1 MITIRTSQKITLAR
15 WAYFG
20 LTGIRRLLGLSS
32 MVQAKRNGMRWHLDL
47 QEGIDFSIYVLG
59 AFEPKTVRLYEQF
72 VKPGDVVLDIG
83 ANVGAHT
90 LPLARLVGD
99 KGRVIAF
106 EPTDYAMQKL
116 LANIALNPS
125 LIQRIEAHQV
135 MLVSSSGDAVET
147 GLYSSW
153 PLVARGNVHKK
164 HQGRLMATTGAAS
177 STLDQWVKT
186 YHVDKVNFVKLDVD
200 GHEYSV
206 LAGGRQTLGQY
217 KPIILMELEP
227 CLYDDEPANF
237 DGLLQIVDDLGYSL
251 RDVNTGKSLPNDP
264 HILRQ
269 LIPDGA
275 SRNVLAAVSFP

>member
-1 MITIRTSQKITLAR
+1 MITLRTSQKITLAR

-20 LTGIRRLLGLSS
+20 LTGIRRLLGQPSI
-32 MVQAKRNGMRWHLDL
+32 VQTKRNGMRWHLDL
-47 QEGIDFSIYVLG
+47 QEGIDFSIYLLG
-59 AFEPKTVRLYEQF
+59 AFEPRTVRLYERF

-83 ANVGAHT
+83 ANIGAHT

-125 LIQRIEAHQV
+125 LAQRIEAHQV
-135 MLVSSSGDAVET
+135 MLVAGSGDALET

-164 HQGRLMATTGAAS
+164 HQGRLMATTGATS

-186 YHVDKVNFVKLDVD
+186 CHVDKVDFVKLDVD

-206 LAGGRQTLGQY
+206 LAGGIRTLGQY

-227 CLYDDEPANF
+227 CLYNDEPAHF
-237 DGLLQIVDDLGYSL
+237 DGLLQVVGDLGYSL
-251 RDVNTGKSLPNDP
+251 RDVNTGKLLPNDP
-264 HILRQ
+264 HVLRK

-275 SRNVLAAVSFP
+275 SRNVLAAVSPP